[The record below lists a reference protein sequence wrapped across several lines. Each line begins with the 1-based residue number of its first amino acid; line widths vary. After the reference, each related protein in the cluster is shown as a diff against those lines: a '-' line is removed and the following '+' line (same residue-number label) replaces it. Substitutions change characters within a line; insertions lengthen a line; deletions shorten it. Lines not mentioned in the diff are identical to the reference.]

1 MISLS
6 TPQGDEPSADDI
18 AEVRDSIKSTID
30 GQLRSSKTCAREL
43 LIEAIGAERYE
54 RLIADVANNICQG
67 LL

>member
-6 TPQGDEPSADDI
+6 TPQGDEPSAVEID
-18 AEVRDSIKSTID
+18 EVRDSIKSTID
-30 GQLRSSKTCAREL
+30 GQLRSSRTNAREL

-54 RLIADVANNICQG
+54 RLIADVANNITQG